1 MATNA
6 DIKNKLATRAQ
17 SSLQGS
23 TSVVELIE
31 RMGPAIQR
39 ALPRAISPERFTRIA
54 LTAVRANPQLQACNH
69 MSFLA
74 ALMQSAQL
82 GLEPNT
88 PLGQA
93 YIIPYGTEAQF
104 QIGYQGL
111 LALAYRTGEYKA
123 ISAHA
128 VYENDEFEYE
138 YGLHPYI
145 KHKPAKKPQGEPV
158 YYYAVYH
165 LQNGGYGFAVMSRE
179 EIEEHRNRYSPSW
192 NKGKSSP
199 WKTNFDDMALKT
211 VLKRALKYAPKT
223 AEIAVAMAA
232 DETVKDEIAEDMSM
246 VDNRTL
252 DAEYSVADDVRD
264 LPPNAPDLQQ
274 NVGEPEQATLV

>member
-1 MATNA
+1 MAKNM
-6 DIKNKLATRAQ
+6 DIKDKLATRAQ
-17 SSLQGS
+17 APAELG
-23 TSVVELIE
+23 TTVFNLIE
-31 RMGPAIQR
+31 RMGPAIER
-39 ALPRAISPERFTRIA
+39 ALPRTISPERFTRIA

-111 LALAYRTGEYKA
+111 LTLAYRTGEYKS
-123 ISAHA
+123 ISAHP

-145 KHKPAKKPQGEPV
+145 KHKPTKKPQGEPA

-179 EIEEHRNRYSPSW
+179 EVEDHRNKYSPSW
-192 NKGKSSP
+192 NKGKGSP
-199 WKTNFDDMALKT
+199 WKTNFDEMALKT
-211 VLKRALKYAPKT
+211 VLKKAMKYAPKA
-223 AEIAVAMAA
+223 AEVALAMAA
-232 DETVKDEIAEDMSM
+232 DETVKDEIAEDMFM
-246 VDNRTL
+246 VDSRTL
-252 DAEYSVADDVRD
+252 DVEYSVAGDGADPSPEELDMQRGT
-264 LPPNAPDLQQ
+264 
-274 NVGEPEQATLV
+274 GESR

>member
-1 MATNA
+1 MAKNA
-6 DIKNKLATRAQ
+6 TEVKNKLATRAQ
-17 SSLQGS
+17 APAQSGS
-23 TSVVELIE
+23 TVFDLIE
-31 RMGPAIQR
+31 RMGPAIRR
-39 ALPRAISPERFTRIA
+39 ALPRSISPERFTRIA

-93 YIIPYGTEAQF
+93 YLIPYGTEVQF

-111 LALAYRTGEYKA
+111 LALAYRTGEYKS
-123 ISAHA
+123 ISAHP
-128 VYENDEFEYE
+128 VYPNDEFDYE
-138 YGLHPYI
+138 FGLHPYI

-179 EIEEHRNRYSPSW
+179 EVEEHRDRYSPSW
-192 NKGKSSP
+192 QKSKISP
-199 WKTNFDDMALKT
+199 WRTSFDEMALKT
-211 VLKRALKYAPKT
+211 VLKRALKYAPKA
-223 AEIAVAMAA
+223 AEVAVAMAA
-232 DETVKDEIAEDMSM
+232 DESVKTEISEDMSLI
-246 VDNRTL
+246 DSKTL
-252 DAEYSVADDVRD
+252 DAEYTAV
-264 LPPNAPDLQQ
+264 PDAEVDEQPSEEQ
-274 NVGEPEQATLV
+274 EKAPEQTTLV